1 MPSSTVFLTAGHPPR
16 AGSLL
21 DIGQTFLYDNHRT
34 FHALN
39 RKGVVFYTRFPQL
52 LARWAV
58 NCIKELNQPMEEI
71 LRMEHITKRFGDVY
85 ANRDINLEVR
95 QGEVHTLLGENGAG
109 KSTLMNVL
117 FGLYQPTEG
126 DIYLHGKKVRI
137 DSPAQAVKLGIG
149 MVHQH
154 FMLVEAMTVFE
165 NIILGDRNTRGVFID
180 KEARKKEIL
189 ELSQRYG
196 LDVELDKPITEIAV
210 GAQQRVEILKAL
222 YRGAELLVLDEPS
235 AALTDIE
242 VEGLF
247 RIMRKLTEEGKSIIF
262 ISHKM
267 REVLH
272 ISDRITILRAG
283 QTVCTL
289 DRKDTTGEEL
299 ANLMIGRELVPSHYK
314 KVETPG
320 DPVIEL
326 RGVDFHKS
334 SKHNGLNGVSLTV
347 GRGEIVGIAG
357 VDGNGQS
364 QLAQVVTGVLTPEAG
379 EVDMKGSRVAQFTPN
394 GFILENVSHI
404 PEDRNKMGLIGNMS
418 VMDNIVLKSTDTPQF
433 SDARGMHLK
442 KKAIRQYALKMQEKY
457 DIRCASIDQE
467 ARNLSGGNQQKV
479 ILARELEGQPDL
491 LVAVHPT
498 RGLDIGATRF
508 VHDTMIEARE
518 KGCGVLLI
526 SADFDE
532 ILEVSDR
539 IVVMFE
545 GQVMGVYPGKNPPI
559 DQISLAMAG
568 K

>member
-1 MPSSTVFLTAGHPPR
+1 
-16 AGSLL
+16 
-21 DIGQTFLYDNHRT
+21 
-34 FHALN
+34 
-39 RKGVVFYTRFPQL
+39 
-52 LARWAV
+52 
-58 NCIKELNQPMEEI
+58 MEEL

-85 ANRDINLEVR
+85 ANRDIDLEVR
-95 QGEVHTLLGENGAG
+95 KGEVHTLLGENGAG

-126 DIYLHGKKVRI
+126 SIYLRGQKVRI
-137 DSPAQAVKLGIG
+137 DSPAQAVRLGIG

-165 NIILGDRNTRGVFID
+165 NIILGDKNTKGIFID
-180 KEARKKEIL
+180 KEARKKEIV
-189 ELSQRYG
+189 ELSERYG
-196 LDVELDKPITEIAV
+196 LDVELDKPVTEIAV

-235 AALTDIE
+235 AALTDLE

-247 RIMRKLTEEGKSIIF
+247 RMMGKLKEEGKSVIF

-267 REVLH
+267 REVMR
-272 ISDRITILRAG
+272 ISDRITILRDG
-283 QTVCTL
+283 RTIRTL
-289 DRKDTTGEEL
+289 DREATTGEEL
-299 ANLMIGRELVPSHYK
+299 ADLMIGRELVPSQYV
-314 KVETPG
+314 KVEQAG
-320 DPVIEL
+320 EPVIAL
-326 RGVDFHKS
+326 REVDYHKT
-334 SKHNGLNGVSLTV
+334 SKHNGLNGVTLTV
-347 GRGEIVGIAG
+347 GRGEVVGIAG

-364 QLAQVVTGVLTPEAG
+364 QLAQVVTGVIAPDAG
-379 EVDMKGSRVAQFTPN
+379 SVDMKGSTVAQFTPN

-404 PEDRNKMGLIGNMS
+404 PEDRNKMGLVGDMS
-418 VMDNIVLKSTDTPQF
+418 VKDNIVLKATGDPRF
-433 SDARGMHLK
+433 SAAKGFFLK
-442 KKAIRQYALKMQEKY
+442 KKAIRDHALAIQKKY

-467 ARNLSGGNQQKV
+467 ARNLSGGNQQKI
-479 ILARELEGQPDL
+479 ILAREMESQPDL

-498 RGLDIGATRF
+498 RGLDIGAASF
-508 VHDTMIEARE
+508 IHDVMIEARDR
-518 KGCGVLLI
+518 GCGVLLI

-545 GQVMGVYPGKNPPI
+545 GQVMGEFSGKEPPI

>member
-1 MPSSTVFLTAGHPPR
+1 M
-16 AGSLL
+16 
-21 DIGQTFLYDNHRT
+21 D
-34 FHALN
+34 
-39 RKGVVFYTRFPQL
+39 
-52 LARWAV
+52 
-58 NCIKELNQPMEEI
+58 EL
-71 LRMEHITKRFGDVY
+71 LRMEHVSKRFGDFY
-85 ANRDINLEVR
+85 ANKDINLTIR
-95 QGEVHTLLGENGAG
+95 KGEVHTLLGENGAG

-117 FGLYQPTEG
+117 IGLYQPTEG
-126 DIYLHGKKVRI
+126 AIYLNGKPVRI

-154 FMLVEAMTVFE
+154 FMLVEAMAVFE
-165 NIILGDRNTRGVFID
+165 NIILGDRNTKGVFID

-189 ELSQRYG
+189 ALAERYG
-196 LDVELDKPITEIAV
+196 LDVELDRPITEIAV

-222 YRGAELLVLDEPS
+222 YRGAELLILDEPT

-247 RIMRKLTEEGKSIIF
+247 KIMRKLTSEGKSVIF

-272 ISDRITILRAG
+272 ISDRITILRSGEVVTTLERGEADG
-283 QTVCTL
+283 Q
-289 DRKDTTGEEL
+289 EL
-299 ANLMIGRELVPSHYK
+299 ANLMIGRELKPSHYE
-314 KVETPG
+314 KVEAPG
-320 DPVIEL
+320 DPVIQL
-326 RGVDFHKS
+326 RNVDFNKT
-334 SKHNGLNGVSLTV
+334 SKHNGINGVSLSV

-364 QLAQVVTGVLTPEAG
+364 QLAQVVTGVLVPDSG

-418 VMDNIVLKSTDTPQF
+418 VKDNIVLKSTDSPEF
-433 SDARGMHLK
+433 SRLKGYFLK
-442 KKAIRQYALKMQEKY
+442 KKAIQEYALKMQEKY
-457 DIRCASIDQE
+457 DIRCTSVEQE
-467 ARNLSGGNQQKV
+467 TRNLSGGNQQKV
-479 ILARELEGQPDL
+479 ILARELEGAPDL

-508 VHDTMIEARE
+508 VHDTMIAARDR
-518 KGCGVLLI
+518 GCGVLLI

-532 ILEVSDR
+532 ILAVSDR

-545 GQVMGVYPGKNPPI
+545 GQVMGVFSGKNPPI
-559 DQISLAMAG
+559 EEISLAMAG

>member
-1 MPSSTVFLTAGHPPR
+1 
-16 AGSLL
+16 
-21 DIGQTFLYDNHRT
+21 
-34 FHALN
+34 
-39 RKGVVFYTRFPQL
+39 
-52 LARWAV
+52 
-58 NCIKELNQPMEEI
+58 
-71 LRMEHITKRFGDVY
+71 MEHITKRFGDVY

-95 QGEVHTLLGENGAG
+95 EGEVHTLLGENGAG

-137 DSPAQAVKLGIG
+137 DSPAQAVRLGIG

-165 NIILGDRNTRGVFID
+165 NIILGDRNTKGVFID

-189 ELSQRYG
+189 ELSERYG

-222 YRGAELLVLDEPS
+222 YKGAELLVLDEPS

-247 RIMRKLTEEGKSIIF
+247 KIMHKLTEEGKSIIF

-267 REVLH
+267 REVLR

-283 QTVCTL
+283 ETVCTL
-289 DRKDTTGEEL
+289 DRAATTGEEL
-299 ANLMIGRELVPSHYK
+299 ANLMIGRELVPSHYEK
-314 KVETPG
+314 IEQPG
-320 DPVIEL
+320 APVIEL
-326 RGVDFHKS
+326 RNVDFQKT
-334 SKHNGLNGVSLTV
+334 SKHNGLNGVSLAV

-364 QLAQVVTGVLTPEAG
+364 QLAQVVTGVLTPDGG

-418 VMDNIVLKSTDTPQF
+418 VMDNIVLKSTDTPAF
-433 SDARGMHLK
+433 SDARGLHLK
-442 KKAIRQYALKMQEKY
+442 KKAIRSYALKMQEKY

-508 VHDTMIEARE
+508 VHDTMIEARDR
-518 KGCGVLLI
+518 GCGVLLI

-559 DQISLAMAG
+559 EEISLAMAG

>member
-1 MPSSTVFLTAGHPPR
+1 
-16 AGSLL
+16 
-21 DIGQTFLYDNHRT
+21 
-34 FHALN
+34 
-39 RKGVVFYTRFPQL
+39 
-52 LARWAV
+52 
-58 NCIKELNQPMEEI
+58 MEEI
-71 LRMEHITKRFGDVY
+71 LRMEHITKQFGEVY

-95 QGEVHTLLGENGAG
+95 KGEVHTLLGENGAG

-126 DIYLHGKKVRI
+126 SIYLNGKKVKI

-165 NIILGDRNTRGVFID
+165 NIILGDKNTKGVFIQKD
-180 KEARKKEIL
+180 ARRKEIL
-189 ELSQRYG
+189 ELSERYG
-196 LDVELDKPITEIAV
+196 LDVELDKPVTEIAV

-222 YRGAELLVLDEPS
+222 YKGAELLVLDEPS

-247 RIMRKLTEEGKSIIF
+247 KIIRKLTEEGKSIIF

-272 ISDRITILRAG
+272 ISDRVTILRAG
-283 QTVCTL
+283 QTVRTL
-289 DRKDTTGEEL
+289 ERAETNGTEL
-299 ANLMIGRELVPSHYK
+299 ANLMIGRELVPSHYEK
-314 KVETPG
+314 IEHPG
-320 DPVIEL
+320 EPVIEL
-326 RGVDFHKS
+326 KNVDFNKE

-347 GRGEIVGIAG
+347 GRGEIVGLAG

-364 QLAQVVTGVLTPEAG
+364 QLAQVVTGVLTPSGG
-379 EVDMKGSRVAQFTPN
+379 EVDMKGSKVARFTPN

-404 PEDRNKMGLIGNMS
+404 PEDRNKMGLVGDMS
-418 VMDNIVLKSTDTPQF
+418 VKDNIVLKATGESRF
-433 SDARGMHLK
+433 SDAKGFHLK
-442 KKAIRQYALKMQEKY
+442 KKAIRDYALQMQEKY
-457 DIRCASIDQE
+457 DIRCASIEQE
-467 ARNLSGGNQQKV
+467 ARNLSGGNQQKI
-479 ILARELEGQPDL
+479 ILARELEGDPDL

-508 VHDTMIEARE
+508 VHDTMIEARG

-532 ILEVSDR
+532 VLEVSDR
-539 IVVMFE
+539 IIVMFE
-545 GQVMGVYPGKNPPI
+545 GQVMGVYSGKNPPI
-559 DQISLAMAG
+559 EEISLAMAG

>member
-1 MPSSTVFLTAGHPPR
+1 
-16 AGSLL
+16 
-21 DIGQTFLYDNHRT
+21 
-34 FHALN
+34 
-39 RKGVVFYTRFPQL
+39 
-52 LARWAV
+52 
-58 NCIKELNQPMEEI
+58 MEEI
-71 LRMEHITKRFGDVY
+71 LRMEHITKRFGDVF
-85 ANRDINLEVR
+85 ANRDINLTVR
-95 QGEVHTLLGENGAG
+95 RGEVHTLLGENGAG

-126 DIYLHGKKVRI
+126 HIYLHGKEVKI
-137 DSPAQAVKLGIG
+137 ESPAQAVRLGIG

-165 NIILGDRNTRGVFID
+165 NIILGDKHAKGVFID
-180 KEARKKEIL
+180 RAARKKEIT
-189 ELSQRYG
+189 ELSERYG
-196 LDVELDKPITEIAV
+196 LDVELDKLVTDISV

-235 AALTDIE
+235 AALTDLE

-247 RIMRKLTEEGKSIIF
+247 KIMERLKEEGKSIIF

-283 QTVCTL
+283 QTVCTV
-289 DRKDTTGEEL
+289 DRDETTGEEL
-299 ANLMIGRELVPSHYK
+299 AKLMIGRELVPAIYK
-314 KVETPG
+314 KVEEPG

-326 RGVDFHKS
+326 SHVDYNKA
-334 SKHNGLNGVSLTV
+334 SKHSGLSDISLTV

-364 QLAQVVTGVLTPEAG
+364 QLAQIATGVLSPDSG
-379 EVDMKGSRVAQFTPN
+379 NVDMKGSRVAQFTPN
-394 GFILENVSHI
+394 GFILEKVSHI

-418 VMDNIVLKSTDTPQF
+418 VKDNIVLKSTDTPEF
-433 SDARGMHLK
+433 SKGHGAYLK
-442 KKAIRQYALKMQEKY
+442 KKAIRDYALEMQKKY
-457 DIRCASIDQE
+457 DIRCASIEQE

-479 ILARELEGQPDL
+479 ILARELEGDPDL

-498 RGLDIGATRF
+498 RGLDIGAASF
-508 VHDTMIEARE
+508 VHDTMVSARDG
-518 KGCGVLLI
+518 GCGVLLI

-532 ILEVSDR
+532 ILEISDR
-539 IVVMFE
+539 IIVMFE
-545 GQVMGVYPGKNPPI
+545 GQIMGVYSGRHPPI
-559 DQISLAMAG
+559 EEISLAMAG